1 MSGGVE
7 EKRITQISV
16 ILIQADFKCGS
27 GVIAISKYPGAGTN
41 HVSIAFIAVLLI
53 VAVIITKGRDAIFQK
68 TGQFKITTET
78 RSADSDDVNS
88 VFLRCPAIQAAIKA
102 SIRINSASPPRAAH
116 VWPAQIPVRYYPVL
130 S

>member
-1 MSGGVE
+1 MWIGCY
-7 EKRITQISV
+7 RDQQI
-16 ILIQADFKCGS
+16 
-27 GVIAISKYPGAGTN
+27 PGAGTN

-88 VFLRCPAIQAAIKA
+88 VFLRCPAIQAAIKGLDQNKL
-102 SIRINSASPPRAAH
+102 SIPPRAAH